1 MNGCGQIIADATNV
15 YARAKRVTEDGD
27 RCTDPTHP
35 DFKKFCR
42 LNRMDRRYSFQHKNV
57 PSSYSDNG
65 LSTQIRSG
73 EILEY
78 EQLHK
83 NPVLRQIYVK
93 E

>member
-1 MNGCGQIIADATNV
+1 M
-15 YARAKRVTEDGD
+15 TEDGD

-35 DFKKFCR
+35 R
-42 LNRMDRRYSFQHKNV
+42 LQKILPPKSMDRRYSFRHKNV

-83 NPVLRQIYVK
+83 NPVLWQIYVK